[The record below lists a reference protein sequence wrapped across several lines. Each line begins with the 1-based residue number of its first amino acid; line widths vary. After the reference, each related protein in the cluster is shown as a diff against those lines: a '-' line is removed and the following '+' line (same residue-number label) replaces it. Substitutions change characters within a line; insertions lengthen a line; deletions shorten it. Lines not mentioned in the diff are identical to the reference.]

1 MTPQKY
7 RDATQLLLQQAGD
20 ELAAGDARQAAEKG
34 WGAAAQKVKAVCEER
49 GWRHHSHHLLRQA
62 VNRITEETR
71 DDRTKLLFES
81 AQNLH
86 KNFYED
92 FYNVEGVGRSLVFV
106 REFIDKLDDLT
117 VADTLSDNL
126 N

>member
-1 MTPQKY
+1 MTMQKY
-7 RDATQLLLQQAGD
+7 ESACQELFAQAEA

-34 WGAAAQKVKAVCEER
+34 WGSAAQAIKATCERR

-62 VNRITEETR
+62 VERLANEAGDEEIA
-71 DDRTKLLFES
+71 LLFET

-92 FYNVEGVGRSLVFV
+92 FYNTEEIGIRLPRV
-106 REFIDKLDDLT
+106 RRFIDKLDALP
-117 VADTLSDNL
+117 
-126 N
+126 